1 MIEANPIIALD
12 AMGGD
17 NAPAAIIAGAI
28 AALANPK
35 ISLMLVGQEDAIN
48 SELSKYDY
56 DKSRISI
63 VNAASVIENDDN
75 PVSAIKR
82 KKDSSMVVGLNLLKS
97 KQAQAFV
104 SAGNTGA
111 LLAGA
116 TLIVGRIKGIERP
129 AIATVLPTTNNPFLL
144 IDSGANVDCKP
155 SYLVQFAMMGSVY
168 MEAVLGVNKPKV
180 GLINIGTEEEKGNA
194 LVKETYPLLG
204 NTGLNFV
211 GNVEAKELPFG
222 AVDVAV
228 CDAFVGNVVLK
239 LSEGLSKALLGMV
252 KDAMMSTLRAKIGAM
267 LSMSALRGL
276 KKKFDVSEVG
286 GAPFLGLNAL
296 VVKAH
301 GSSDARA
308 ITGAINQ
315 CAKFISN
322 DIVTKIETAL
332 HAQTIQQEQITQSEL
347 EKEKE

>member
-1 MIEANPIIALD
+1 MIEQNANHVIALD

-17 NAPAAIIAGAI
+17 NAPAAIIAGAV

-35 ISLMLVGQEDAIN
+35 ITLMLVGQEDAVQA
-48 SELSKYDY
+48 ELNKYDY

-63 VNAASVIENDDN
+63 VHAASIIENEDN
-75 PVSAIKR
+75 PVSAIKK
-82 KKDSSMVVGLNLLKS
+82 KKDSSMVVGLNLLKD

-129 AIATVLPTTNNPFLL
+129 AIATVLPTSNNPFLL

-168 MEAVLGVNKPKV
+168 MESVLGVNKPKI
-180 GLINIGTEEEKGNA
+180 GLINIGAEEEKGNA

-204 NTGLNFV
+204 KSGLNFV

-239 LSEGLSKALLGMV
+239 LSEGLSKALFDMI
-252 KDAMMSTLRAKIGAM
+252 KTAMTSTITATIGAM
-267 LSMSALRGL
+267 LSKSALRGL
-276 KKKFDVSEVG
+276 KKKFDVADVG

-322 DIVTKIETAL
+322 DIVTKIESAI
-332 HAQTIQQEQITQSEL
+332 HEQQAQEL
-347 EKEKE
+347 EKEQE

>member
-17 NAPAAIIAGAI
+17 NAPAAIIAGAV

-35 ISLMLVGQEDAIN
+35 ITLMLVGQEEAIN

-63 VNAASVIENDDN
+63 VNAASVIENDDH
-75 PVSAIKR
+75 PVAAIKA

-204 NTGLNFV
+204 KSGLNFV

-252 KDAMMSTLRAKIGAM
+252 KDAMMSTLQAKIGAM

-308 ITGAINQ
+308 ITGAVNQ

-322 DIVTKIETAL
+322 DIVTKIESAL
-332 HAQTIQQEQITQSEL
+332 QAQTIQQEANTQQEL
-347 EKEKE
+347 EKEKK

>member
-1 MIEANPIIALD
+1 
-12 AMGGD
+12 
-17 NAPAAIIAGAI
+17 
-28 AALANPK
+28 
-35 ISLMLVGQEDAIN
+35 GQEEAIN

-63 VNAASVIENDDN
+63 VNAASVIENDDH
-75 PVSAIKR
+75 PVAAIKA

-204 NTGLNFV
+204 KSGLNFV

-222 AVDVAV
+222 AVDVVV

-252 KDAMMSTLRAKIGAM
+252 KDAMMSTLQAKIGAM

-308 ITGAINQ
+308 ITGAVNQ

-322 DIVTKIETAL
+322 DIVTKIESAL
-332 HAQTIQQEQITQSEL
+332 QAQTIQQEANTQQEL
-347 EKEKE
+347 EKEKK